1 MPAQTVIKLR
11 RGTAAQW
18 TTANPVLA
26 AGEMGIETDTQRSK
40 YGDGT
45 TAWASLNYTVADT
58 SGVASVD
65 WTAITSK
72 PTEFPPEPHA
82 ASHELGG
89 SDEIEIAPS
98 QVTGTAI
105 VEGDARLTDA
115 RTPTAHTHVIADITD
130 YDPTPADNSVTTAK
144 IADGAVTDVKL
155 ATDAVTTAKI
165 ASSAV
170 TDVKLATDAVTTAK
184 IASGAVTDVKLA
196 TGAVTT
202 EKIADDAVSNVK
214 ISDLSATKLS
224 GAADGILRVKAAS
237 TTGVS
242 LTSTGNA
249 LTLGNPSGNNLAF
262 DGDEVQARND
272 GAAAL
277 ISINRLGGNVDIGT
291 TTRGLGIDGSLVWA
305 NGVYGNV
312 LSTSFRSVFV
322 SNTDT
327 RNKLGYVPSSRTL
340 KKNIEP
346 LRYTA
351 EQVLGIE
358 PVEFHYNSQADS
370 ESKSAG
376 FIAEEL
382 HDAGLTAFVSYDD
395 NGKPAAV
402 HYEFFA
408 VALQQVV
415 RDQESRLKDL
425 EQRIANLEK

>member
-1 MPAQTVIKLR
+1 
-11 RGTAAQW
+11 
-18 TTANPVLA
+18 
-26 AGEMGIETDTQRSK
+26 
-40 YGDGT
+40 
-45 TAWASLNYTVADT
+45 
-58 SGVASVD
+58 
-65 WTAITSK
+65 
-72 PTEFPPEPHA
+72 
-82 ASHELGG
+82 
-89 SDEIEIAPS
+89 
-98 QVTGTAI
+98 
-105 VEGDARLTDA
+105 
-115 RTPTAHTHVIADITD
+115 
-130 YDPTPADNSVTTAK
+130 
-144 IADGAVTDVKL
+144 
-155 ATDAVTTAKI
+155 
-165 ASSAV
+165 
-170 TDVKLATDAVTTAK
+170 
-184 IASGAVTDVKLA
+184 
-196 TGAVTT
+196 
-202 EKIADDAVSNVK
+202 
-214 ISDLSATKLS
+214 
-224 GAADGILRVKAAS
+224 
-237 TTGVS
+237 